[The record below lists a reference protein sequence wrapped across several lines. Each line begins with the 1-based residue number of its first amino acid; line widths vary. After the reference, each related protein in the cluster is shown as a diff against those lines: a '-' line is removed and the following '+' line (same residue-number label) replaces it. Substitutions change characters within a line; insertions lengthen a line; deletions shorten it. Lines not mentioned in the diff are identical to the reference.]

1 MDANRKARIGIP
13 RQSFHPAVERPEPFS
28 EGGQDDRVR
37 EMLTKTKQA
46 RNFKDLKGLKCNYT
60 FRTGA
65 SFRMPVV
72 GDGL

>member
-13 RQSFHPAVERPEPFS
+13 RQSSHPAVERPEPFS
-28 EGGQDDRVR
+28 EGRQDDRVR

-65 SFRMPVV
+65 N
-72 GDGL
+72 